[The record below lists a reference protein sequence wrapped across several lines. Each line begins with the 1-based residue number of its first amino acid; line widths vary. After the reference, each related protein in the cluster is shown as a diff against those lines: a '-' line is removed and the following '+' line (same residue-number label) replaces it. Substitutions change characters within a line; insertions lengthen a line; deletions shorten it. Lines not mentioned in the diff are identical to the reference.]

1 MLSDKQISMDSFLF
15 SVERDF
21 RPSLCGWRDCGRLKG
36 QACSRCDKAS
46 QALGR
51 YRELRE
57 FRAALLK
64 KDKAA
69 RDKSR
74 RLEGVIGRFAFQG
87 SQQPERRK
95 SFKFFHIF

>member
-1 MLSDKQISMDSFLF
+1 MLSSI
-15 SVERDF
+15 
-21 RPSLCGWRDCGRLKG
+21 CGWRQCDRLKG
-36 QACSRCDKAS
+36 KKCARCESATRS
-46 QALGR
+46 LNR

-64 KDKAA
+64 KDKAS
-69 RDKSR
+69 RDRSR
-74 RLEGVIGRFAFQG
+74 RLERVIGRFAVPG